1 MKRQTILKSALCFFM
16 ALVCLP
22 MAMQAKVEHLL
33 PKVHS
38 LIETKE
44 TPFALQRAVN
54 ITDET
59 NSVALRKV
67 FTDNGCTIGDNGA
80 TGATVKVEMVDEISG
95 AYDYTLEGY
104 DNEGYQL
111 IVTENSIVIKA
122 VKPIGVIR
130 AAQTLAQ
137 LAEGY
142 EENAAIET
150 VEITDWAAFKLRG
163 YMHDVGRS
171 FISVEELK
179 KHIDLLSR
187 FKVNTF
193 HWHFTENQAWRF
205 EVKGYPQLTSASSMT
220 RFPGDYYT
228 QAQCLEV
235 AKYAQERGVTIIPEI
250 DMPGHSAAFK
260 RAMGFS
266 MQTDEGV
273 EVLKT
278 VLTQLAEVFPYSP
291 YIHIGADEEQIE
303 YPDFLAIMANHI
315 HGLGRKMVVWN
326 PIKGV
331 SINSTMCDMTQMWS
345 SSGANIDGVP
355 DIDCRY
361 NYTNHFDVFADV
373 VGIYKSN
380 IYYADKGSEEIAGT
394 ISAYWNDRK
403 TPTEEDIVKQN
414 NMYANVLAS
423 AERAWYGGRVDGNE
437 GYIEKLGTTL
447 PNSGEVYEDFKDWEE
462 RFLFHKA
469 HSLKDEPIPYV
480 KQTNVRWRIT
490 DAFPNGGV
498 TSTVFA
504 PEAYAT
510 KGVNE
515 LIPETFVHEGK
526 TYYTGM
532 ATGAGIY
539 LRHTW
544 GNNVIPTYYGTTNY
558 SNSTAYAWT
567 YVYSEEA
574 QTVGAQIEF
583 QNYGRSEKDPVP
595 SAGEWD
601 LYGSKI
607 WLNGKEIPAP
617 TYKNAGVGI
626 DNEVELQNENF
637 TARSPIAVKLNAGW
651 NKVFLKLPYINAGY
665 RLDKW
670 MFTFVLTD
678 LEGKNAVEGLIYSP
692 DQYLKESTESVMAKV
707 SELKRDRGAL
717 IGTAIGQ
724 WPENLA
730 ADLDAAINEVEAT
743 RTADMTDDER
753 AAQVE
758 ALDAAWTAFR
768 TSLTFN
774 KVNKPEAGK
783 YYRMC
788 TPLRGNRYVTANG
801 VGEAIAG
808 VTAPTESSIWK
819 FEPRKDGSYDIVN
832 YSDGTFISPAS
843 NNNAALKTSAARPA
857 TGWTLGQAATNGY
870 FIFANGSAQFN
881 QQNNG
886 SYHVLNWGGGSNT
899 TDTGCQYEIVEFTE
913 ELPLKALVEVEVPA
927 NATYPYTVD
936 NNLAKKVFARKDI
949 TIAVD
954 VTMPATSANNSRYAL
969 VCGSDITQ
977 PSTGDATKNNSPYIV
992 YGLNGAAS
1000 NKSNPTY
1007 LPSSRGGDKFTYR
1020 DFTFEP
1026 STNYKVVYV
1035 VDKTNGKLY
1044 IYVNGEHKSTGEYPN
1059 SGYELQSFSNFAG
1072 NENAQLN
1079 IGSGVVSNNSSYD
1092 KFSGTVH
1099 AVKIYEGALDAAQ
1112 VKSIFASTLN
1122 VVSNVDANAT
1132 FSWDANNFTA
1142 STMQQGDA
1150 VTEPWLRLKSCTP
1163 SFFFLGFYSD
1173 AEYTQPL
1180 GSKVKIDALPADR
1193 TIYAKFATLAD
1204 AVTGDQFYI
1213 YADTKQPNE
1222 TYVAR
1227 YLYRNSNGALAT
1239 STDINTNLNNDAYK
1253 WTLTKVGDNY
1263 TFANAAGGYLGYGNS
1278 GNGLTINTSAV
1289 ELIINTTSAVHAG
1302 SYGVQRV
1309 RPSGDNGGQ
1318 WMVTAAGGGSF
1329 NRNSSAVNNG
1339 SWCSDYLFVPVAKGG
1354 RTVTINNSS
1363 GVEAKVVYNGE
1374 TYDALPLALTIDA
1387 NDTQGEITVV
1397 PTNSAFTFSG
1407 FLKDEEN
1414 VGTAISVADL
1424 TEDATYD
1431 VSFSFALTAGK
1442 RYYLYAYTQ
1451 PTSGNYVNRYI
1462 YQDASG
1468 AVKTSTSLLEQC
1480 DNYIWT
1486 AVADGDNFKL
1496 TNGAGGQ
1503 LTYGSGMTLTN
1514 AGTSFNVNTSN
1525 VVTKGKVSLVKGS
1538 QWVATAANGTS
1549 FNHYTDGK
1557 ANNTSWTTDYMFVP
1571 VEEINDKFIINFISN
1586 NTLASGTI
1594 TWNGETKNVP
1604 CSFEIAKDG
1613 EGNAVLQDNNF
1624 VLNGGNGYAA
1634 TLRAFGANVDTD
1646 FSNGLAVNG
1655 HATYS
1660 VNYTLDIFSTSYGEK
1675 WVNVTRATNSAHAI
1689 ILPSDAKNTVPVF
1702 NTFDYATE
1710 GILWCFVGT
1719 AESFKVYNKR
1729 TGDALALTPSD
1740 TPANGVTVMMVAAA
1754 DAQSW
1759 YLIEYTDGYTI
1770 APVGNNDFGINSY
1783 TGTAGSQIK
1792 FYGVGDSGTHWKFTI
1807 LSQLTMNFI
1816 VEGTQPFATNTR
1828 IAEVAY
1834 ACNGVTTN
1842 AIIKQGEASKS
1853 FFLPAGSTFS
1863 ITQPWLY
1870 RGYLFEGFFNGEG
1883 EETMTFT
1890 DYPLAATG
1898 LTVNAKYTIDE
1909 DNQYQYLYWYR
1920 GGESPNDPPYRIPAI
1935 TVTKS
1940 GKVLAISDYRTCGD
1954 DIGMGEVDIM
1964 FRSSTESYDEWDG
1977 MSWTPE
1983 AFVADGQGGN
1993 ENVFNVGFGDAAVVS
2008 DRESNKTLVM
2018 AVAGKQRFNWASATS
2033 HNSVAHIIT
2042 ENDGKTWTITDVTSK
2057 FLGVEGSLFPT
2068 AYSAFIT
2075 SGRLLQSSTYK
2086 APGAAYYR
2094 IYGVMV
2100 VNDDGNSSYPNYAI
2114 YSDDFGTTWKIL
2126 GGLEN
2131 GQCCAA
2137 GNETK
2142 IEELPNGD
2150 LVVSV
2155 RKGGGRYFNVFSYG
2169 NGENDKAN
2177 GIGTWNGTANSSFG
2191 ASDCNGELLRVG
2203 NILFQSIPMRGYQG
2217 KDRSNVGIYYKV
2229 LNPEKDYTSAEIASD
2244 WILLK
2249 RISNIGSAYSTMTLL
2264 PDGKTLGFLYE
2275 EDPDNGTFA
2284 YNIVYLPIDLAEVLS
2299 AAVQKEAFVINST
2312 IGQYKVGTFYA
2323 NDAMVVPEGV
2333 TAYVATTEPQMD
2345 GTDTQGNE
2353 IGTIT
2358 MTKVEDGIIPAHT
2371 GVLICGEPGT
2381 YAFKMA
2387 DTEGETD
2394 VTNSLMP
2401 GYAGIYEHT
2410 DVALESG
2417 STTYVLAVEGS
2428 QVGFYKKESAFKVY
2442 NNKAY
2447 LQVPNAPNARS
2458 LVIRFGDEET
2468 TDIENSE
2475 ITNQNTEIVFDLQG
2489 RRVLTPTKG
2498 IYIVNGKKMV
2508 K

>member
-1 MKRQTILKSALCFFM
+1 MKKNVFQKSMLCLFTALLCI
-16 ALVCLP
+16 P
-22 MAMQAKVEHLL
+22 MTMQAKVEHLL

-38 LIETKE
+38 LTETKG
-44 TPFALQRAVN
+44 TPFALQRAVT
-54 ITDET
+54 ITDANNT
-59 NSVALRKV
+59 AALKKV
-67 FTDNGCTIGDNGA
+67 FTDYGCTIADG
-80 TGATVKVEMVDEISG
+80 GATVAVQMVESIEG

-111 IVTENSIVIKA
+111 IVESNAITIKA

-142 EENAAIET
+142 DEGAAAIET

-171 FISVEELK
+171 FISVAELK

-205 EVKGYPQLTSASSMT
+205 EVEGYPQLTSASSMT

-228 QAQCLEV
+228 QAQCREV
-235 AKYAQERGVTIIPEI
+235 AEYAQERGVIIIPEI

-278 VLTQLAEVFPYSP
+278 VLTQLAKVFPYSP

-303 YPDFLAIMANHI
+303 YPDFLAIMADHI

-326 PIKGV
+326 PIRGV
-331 SINSTMCDMTQMWS
+331 AINSTMCDMTQMWS
-345 SSGANIDGVP
+345 SSGANINGVP

-447 PNSGEVYEDFKDWEE
+447 PNSGEVYEEFKDWET

-469 HSLKDEPIPYV
+469 NSLKDEPIPYV

-490 DAFPNGGV
+490 DAFPNGGT

-510 KGVNE
+510 KGGNE

-526 TYYTGM
+526 TYHTGI

-544 GNNVIPTYYGTTNY
+544 GNNIIPTYYGTTNY

-617 TYKNAGVGI
+617 AYKNAGVGI

-637 TARSPIAVKLNAGW
+637 TAREPIAVKLNAGW

-724 WPENLA
+724 WPESLA

-758 ALDAAWTAFR
+758 ALDAAWTAFSN
-768 TSLTFN
+768 SLTFVN
-774 KVNKPEAGK
+774 MNKPEADK

-819 FEPRKDGSYDIVN
+819 FEPRNDGSYDIVN

-857 TGWTLGQAATNGY
+857 TGWTLGQAATSGY

-927 NATYPYTVD
+927 EATYPYTVD
-936 NNLAKKVFARKDI
+936 NNLTQKVFARKDI

-954 VTMPATSANNSRYAL
+954 VTMPATISGRVAL

-977 PSTGDATKNNSPYIV
+977 ASTNNATKTNSPYIA
-992 YGLNGAAS
+992 YGFNEKNQS
-1000 NKSNPTY
+1000 Y
-1007 LPSSRGGDKFTYR
+1007 LASSRGGDRFSNSGYN
-1020 DFTFEP
+1020 FAA

-1035 VDKTNGKLY
+1035 IDKTNQKLHY
-1044 IYVNGEHKSTGEYPN
+1044 YVNRELKTTMNFPS

-1079 IGSGVVSNNSSYD
+1079 IGSGVVSNSSSYD

-1099 AVKIYEGALDAAQ
+1099 TVKFYEGALDASQ

-1132 FSWDANNFTA
+1132 FSWDANNFTT
-1142 STMQQGDA
+1142 STIQQGDA
-1150 VTEPWLRLKSCTP
+1150 VTEPWLRLESCTP

-1180 GSKVKIDALPADR
+1180 GSKVKIDALTADR

-1204 AVTGDQFYI
+1204 AVNGDQFYI
-1213 YADTKQPNE
+1213 YADTKQSND

-1227 YLYRNSNGALAT
+1227 YLYRNSNGSLAT
-1239 STDINTNLNNDAYK
+1239 STDINANLNNDAYK

-1278 GNGLTINTSAV
+1278 GNGLTIHNDTPV

-1309 RPSGDNGGQ
+1309 RPSGDANGQ

-1354 RTVTINNSS
+1354 RTVTINNTS

-1374 TYDALPLALTIDA
+1374 TYDALPLTITLDA

-1407 FLKDEEN
+1407 FLKGEEN

-1496 TNGAGGQ
+1496 TNGAGK
-1503 LTYGSGMTLTN
+1503 TLAYNSSKRFYMDET
-1514 AGTSFNVNTSN
+1514 GTSFTINSTNVA
-1525 VVTKGKVSLVKGS
+1525 TKGKVSIYSGVYVVT
-1538 QWVATAANGTS
+1538 QANGAS
-1549 FNHYTDGK
+1549 FNQYSSNTVNSSG
-1557 ANNTSWTTDYMFVP
+1557 NNGWSSDYMFIP

-1660 VNYTLDIFSTSYGEK
+1660 VNYTLDIFSANYGEK
-1675 WVNVTRATNSAHAI
+1675 WVNITRASNDAHAI
-1689 ILPSDAKNTVPVF
+1689 ILPDDAENTIPVF

-1710 GILWCFVGT
+1710 GILWSFVGT

-1740 TPANGVTVMMVAAA
+1740 TPANGVTVKMVAAA

-1759 YLIEYTDGYTI
+1759 HLIEYTDGYTI
-1770 APVGNNDFGINSY
+1770 APVGNNNFGINSY

-1792 FYGVGDSGTHWKFTI
+1792 FYGAGDSGTHWKFTI
-1807 LSQLTMNFI
+1807 LSQLTMNFT

-1828 IAEVAY
+1828 ISEVAY
-1834 ACNGVTTN
+1834 TCNGVTTN
-1842 AIIKQGEASKS
+1842 AIIKQGETSKS

-1870 RGYLFEGFFNGEG
+1870 RGYLFEGFFNGE
-1883 EETMTFT
+1883 EEEAMTFT

-1920 GGESPNDPPYRIPAI
+1920 GGEGPNDPPYRIPAI

-1977 MSWTPE
+1977 MSWTHE
-1983 AFVADGQGGN
+1983 AFVANGQGGN
-1993 ENVFNVGFGDAAVVS
+1993 DNVFNVGFGDAAVVS

-2018 AVAGKQRFNWASATS
+2018 AVAGKQRFNWASSTS
-2033 HNSVAHIIT
+2033 HNSMAHIIT
-2042 ENDGKTWTITDVTSK
+2042 EDDGKTWTITDVTSQ
-2057 FLGVEGSLFPT
+2057 FMANEEALFPT
-2068 AYSAFIT
+2068 AYSMFFT
-2075 SGRLLQSSTYK
+2075 SGRILQSSNYK
-2086 APGAAYYR
+2086 APGADYYR
-2094 IYGVMV
+2094 LYSVLV
-2100 VNDDGNSSYPNYAI
+2100 VNDNGDSSYPNYAV
-2114 YSDDFGTTWKIL
+2114 YSDDFGTSWKIL
-2126 GGLEN
+2126 GGMGN
-2131 GQCCAA
+2131 GQCCAG
-2137 GNETK
+2137 GNETA

-2155 RKGGGRYFNVFSYG
+2155 RRSGGRTFNVFSYG
-2169 NGENDKAN
+2169 TGENDKAN
-2177 GIGTWNGTANSSFG
+2177 GVGTWNGTANSSFG

-2284 YNIVYLPIDLAEVLS
+2284 YNIVYLPIDLTEVLS
-2299 AAVQKEAFVINST
+2299 IAVQKEAFVVNST
-2312 IGQYKVGTFYA
+2312 IGEYKIGTFYA
-2323 NDAMVVPEGV
+2323 NDAMVVPEGI
-2333 TAYVATTEPQMD
+2333 TAYVALQEPTMTD
-2345 GTDTQGNE
+2345 GE
-2353 IGTIT
+2353 GTIT
-2358 MTKVEDGIIPAHT
+2358 MTEVIDGIIPTQT
-2371 GVLICGEPGT
+2371 GALICGEPGIYT
-2381 YAFKMA
+2381 FKMA
-2387 DTEGETD
+2387 DTDGTTD
-2394 VTNSLMP
+2394 VANSLMT
-2401 GYAGIYEHT
+2401 GYAGIYEYA
-2410 DVALESG
+2410 DVLLPPDG
-2417 STTYVLAVEGS
+2417 STNYILAVKEDKI
-2428 QVGFYKKESAFKVY
+2428 GFYRKSTGFKVY

-2447 LQVPNAPNARS
+2447 LNVPGNAYS
-2458 LVIRFGDEET
+2458 LRIRFGKEEDT
-2468 TDIENSE
+2468 TEIENSE
-2475 ITNQNTEIVFDLQG
+2475 FTIHNSELIYDLQG
-2489 RRVLTPTKG
+2489 RRVLNPTKG
-2498 IYIVNGKKMV
+2498 MYIVNGRKVVIK
-2508 K
+2508 